1 MDVERARQIVG
12 RANACEPHLSNMIRA
27 LQLWPTCNTT
37 EENERLQA
45 ALIVR
50 REKRKRGKSRA

>member
-1 MDVERARQIVG
+1 MNLESARQIVG
-12 RANACEPHLSNMIRA
+12 RANACEPYLSNMIRA
-27 LQLWPTCNTT
+27 LRLLPALNTD
-37 EENERLQA
+37 EDNERLQA